1 MCLILLAHAVHPSY
15 RLILTANRDE
25 FYDRPS
31 QPAHRWADAPR
42 IVAGRDLRSGGTWL
56 GVTGSG
62 RWAAVT
68 NFRDASEP
76 GPTGPSRGHLVAD
89 FLRGDAHPRDYAAEA
104 AVRGSGM
111 NGFNLLIGDADGVW
125 WISNR
130 TSEAGLEVGPGF
142 HGISNALLN
151 TPWPKVVRG
160 KEELERLVSA
170 PGAPD
175 PAGLIEILLDRT
187 LAAEHEL
194 PRTGVEP
201 ELERALS
208 SRFIATAGYG
218 TRSSTALL
226 IHRRGGIVLVERTYH
241 VEQDP
246 RDPSG
251 SVPLGQHPG
260 DPGRARWTEVRHEL
274 IPET

>member
-15 RLILTANRDE
+15 RLVLTANRDE
-25 FYDRPS
+25 FYDRPA
-31 QPAHRWADAPR
+31 QPAHRWPEAPR
-42 IVAGRDLRSGGTWL
+42 VVAGRDLRAGGTWL
-56 GVTGSG
+56 GVTDQG

-68 NFRDASEP
+68 NFRDASEF
-76 GPTGPSRGHLVAD
+76 GRTGPSRGHLVAD
-89 FLRGDAHPRDYAAEA
+89 FLRGDASHREYATDVAHQGRE
-104 AVRGSGM
+104 M
-111 NGFNLLIGDADGVW
+111 NGFNLLIGEGDAIW

-130 TSEAGLEVGPGF
+130 APEPAIPVQPGI
-142 HGISNALLN
+142 HGVSNALLN

-175 PAGLIEILLDRT
+175 PASLIEILLDRT
-187 LAAEHEL
+187 LAADHEL

-208 SRFIATAGYG
+208 SRFIATPGYG

-226 IHRRGGIVLVERTYH
+226 IHHSGRILLVERTYH
-241 VEQDP
+241 PYSDTDDP
-246 RDPSG
+246 ATSAPVGSDAGAMSG
-251 SVPLGQHPG
+251 G
-260 DPGRARWTEVRHEL
+260 RWTEVRHEL
-274 IPET
+274 NPDS